1 MDIERKTAMVVS
13 PRNELTLASPE
24 LIQGAKALKYKPQT
38 LLARIQQFLPNPV
51 EARIY
56 LSIGPQL
63 KHRPATFAIILREL
77 MGSQEINEH
86 DLDPVKG
93 SNTARVEWLLD
104 ALETILTLTLRVPD
118 DYNGLRLGAQT
129 AARLWIA
136 YGHNADTFIA
146 SVMDNIPE
154 VAQALGYTGR
164 KPYRSRL
171 GDDDYEWYPEG
182 RVAKHAFGMFNHVI
196 YPYCRDK
203 GVPYFLEF
211 LEFFQ
216 VGEIARSVEE
226 WDDMEDE

>member
-1 MDIERKTAMVVS
+1 MAVS
-13 PRNELTLASPE
+13 PKNELTLASPE
-24 LIQGAKALKYKPQT
+24 LIQGAKALNYRPKT
-38 LLARIQQFLPNPV
+38 LLDRIQQHLPNPV

-56 LSIGPQL
+56 LSVGPKM

-77 MGSQEINEH
+77 MGSQEINEQ

-93 SNTARVEWLLD
+93 TSVARVEWLLD
-104 ALETILTLTLRVPD
+104 ALETVLALILRAPD
-118 DYNGLRLGAQT
+118 DYNGLRLGAQS

-136 YGHNADTFIA
+136 YGDNADTFIA

-154 VAQALGYTGR
+154 IAHQLGYTGR

-182 RVAKHAFGMFNHVI
+182 KVAKHAFGMFNHVI
-196 YPYCRDK
+196 FPYCRDH

-216 VGEIARSVEE
+216 VGEIARSIEE
-226 WDDMEDE
+226 WEDMEDE